1 MSLNWSLKELYESFE
16 SENFKQDLS
25 ECVKYIESFS
35 DWVNQVTEN
44 YDNVVSKLEDYINKI
59 SYQEKLFSKL
69 FAFCELTLSVETSNK
84 AALKNLESLEQKA
97 SSLAPGESK
106 IKSWIGK
113 IENLNSIVE
122 QSDLLKE
129 HSFYL
134 MEIKQNN
141 KYLLSDKEEAVI
153 AKMKNTGS
161 SSWSKLRDLLTS
173 SLKVDIELDGEKKQ
187 LPLTVIRNM
196 AYDKDESL
204 RRKAYEAEINSYKKI
219 EDAVAASL
227 NGIKGEVITI
237 SKMRGY
243 ESPLEEALLNSRVD
257 KETLEAML
265 AAMKESFPSFRK
277 YFKRKGELLKKE
289 NGLAFYDIF
298 APIGTVDM
306 EFPYEKGKAFV
317 YENFKTFSD
326 ELADYAQKAFDN
338 NWIDVEPR
346 EGKVGGAFCNNIH
359 AIGESRFML
368 NYGDRFTDVVTL
380 AHELGHGYHGECLN
394 NESILNSDYPM
405 PIAETASTFCETI
418 VKKAAIRSATKE
430 EAFSILESEISDCA
444 QVIVDIYS
452 RFFFESELF
461 KHRENSSLSSEE
473 LNSLMITA
481 QKEAYGDALDE
492 KYLHPY
498 MWICKPHYYD
508 SDYNFY
514 NFPYAFG
521 LLFSKGLYAQYLKT
535 GRDFARDY
543 NKLLSVT
550 GKMKLYDVAK
560 LMNIDIH
567 NIDFWRSSLKTI
579 EEDIDKFIELSKC

>member
-35 DWVNQVTEN
+35 DWVNNVTKN

-97 SSLAPGESK
+97 SSLAQGESK

-113 IENLNSIVE
+113 IDNLDSIVE
-122 QSDLLKE
+122 QSSLLKE

-153 AKMKNTGS
+153 SKMKNTGS

-219 EDAVAASL
+219 EDAVAACL

-243 ESPLEEALLNSRVD
+243 ESPLEEALLNSRMD

-265 AAMKESFPSFRK
+265 AAMKESFHSFRR

-326 ELADYAQKAFDN
+326 ELANYAQKAFDN

-521 LLFSKGLYAQYLKT
+521 LLFSKGLYARYLKT
-535 GRDFARDY
+535 GKDFARDY

-567 NIDFWRSSLKTI
+567 DIDFWRSSLKTI

>member
-16 SENFKQDLS
+16 SENFKQDLI

-35 DWVNQVTEN
+35 DWVNQVTKN

-113 IENLNSIVE
+113 IENLNNIVE

-173 SLKVDIELDGEKKQ
+173 SLKVDIELDGENKQ

-237 SKMRGY
+237 SKIRGY
-243 ESPLEEALLNSRVD
+243 ESPLEEALLNSRMD
-257 KETLEAML
+257 KETLESML
-265 AAMKESFPSFRK
+265 AAMKESFPSFRR
-277 YFKRKGELLKKE
+277 YFKRKGELLQKE

-298 APIGTVDM
+298 APIGTVNM

-317 YENFKTFSD
+317 YENFKTFSG
-326 ELADYAQKAFDN
+326 ELANYAQKAFNN

-394 NESILNSDYPM
+394 KESILNSDYPM

-418 VKKAAIRSATKE
+418 VKKAAIKSATKE

-521 LLFSKGLYAQYLKT
+521 LLFSKGLYARYLKT

-567 NIDFWRSSLKTI
+567 DIDFWRSSLKTI

>member
-16 SENFKQDLS
+16 SEHFKQDLS

-35 DWVNQVTEN
+35 DWVDHITEN
-44 YDNVVSKLEDYINKI
+44 YDNVDSKLEDYINKI

-69 FAFCELTLSVETSNK
+69 FSFCELTLSVETNNK

-97 SSLAPGESK
+97 SSLAQGESK

-113 IENLNSIVE
+113 IDNLDSIVE

-134 MEIKQNN
+134 REIKQTN

-173 SLKVDIELDGEKKQ
+173 SLKVDIELNGEKKQ

-204 RRKAYEAEINSYKKI
+204 RKKAYEAEINSYKKI
-219 EDAVAASL
+219 EDAVAACL

-243 ESPLEEALLNSRVD
+243 ESPLEESLLNSRMD

-265 AAMKESFPSFRK
+265 AAMKESFPSFRR

-326 ELADYAQKAFDN
+326 ELANYAQKAFDN
-338 NWIDVEPR
+338 NWIDVKPR

-535 GRDFARDY
+535 GKDFVKDY

-579 EEDIDKFIELSKC
+579 EEDIDKFIELSQY

>member
-113 IENLNSIVE
+113 IEDLNSIVE

-153 AKMKNTGS
+153 SKMKNTGS

-173 SLKVDIELDGEKKQ
+173 SLKVDIELDGENKQ

-204 RRKAYEAEINSYKKI
+204 RRKAYEAEINSYRKI
-219 EDAVAASL
+219 EDAVAACL

-243 ESPLEEALLNSRVD
+243 ESPLEEALLNSRMD

-265 AAMKESFPSFRK
+265 AAMKESFPSFRR

-306 EFPYEKGKAFV
+306 EFPYEKGKSFV

-326 ELADYAQKAFDN
+326 ELANYAQKAFDN

-346 EGKVGGAFCNNIH
+346 EGKVGGAFCDNIH

-430 EAFSILESEISDCA
+430 EAFSILESEIGDCA

-461 KHRENSSLSSEE
+461 KHRDNSSLSSEE

-521 LLFSKGLYAQYLKT
+521 LLFSKGLYARYLKT
-535 GRDFARDY
+535 GKDFARDY

-567 NIDFWRSSLKTI
+567 DIDFWRSSLKTI

>member
-97 SSLAPGESK
+97 SSLAQGESK

-113 IENLNSIVE
+113 IDNLNSIVE
-122 QSDLLKE
+122 QSSLLKE

-153 AKMKNTGS
+153 SKMKNTGS

-173 SLKVDIELDGEKKQ
+173 SLKVDIEFDGEKKQ

-237 SKMRGY
+237 SKMREY
-243 ESPLEEALLNSRVD
+243 ESPLEEALLNSRMD
-257 KETLEAML
+257 KETLDSML
-265 AAMKESFPSFRK
+265 AAMKESFPSFRR

-326 ELADYAQKAFDN
+326 ELANYAQKAFDN

-535 GRDFARDY
+535 GKDFARDY

-567 NIDFWRSSLKTI
+567 DIDFWRSSLKTI